1 MSQSGSLVLHS
12 KSAPPTS
19 SAPSS
24 ASADSKHSMELP
36 DDKVCVCVCVYGYWV
51 RKRKKNGVVAGHLS
65 IALCVMLR

>member
-1 MSQSGSLVLHS
+1 MSQSGSQVLHS

-36 DDKVCVCVCVYGYWV
+36 DYKVCVC
-51 RKRKKNGVVAGHLS
+51 VVAGHLS
-65 IALCVMLR
+65 IALYVMLR

>member
-1 MSQSGSLVLHS
+1 MSQSGSQVLHS

-36 DDKVCVCVCVYGYWV
+36 DYKVCVC
-51 RKRKKNGVVAGHLS
+51 VVAGHLS
-65 IALCVMLR
+65 IALCVTLR